1 MREAAA
7 FVLLTFALSWG
18 VWGLAI
24 LTGSEAAVLRIAGTF
39 GPTLAALILAAA
51 AGRAG
56 LRNLLGGFTRLR
68 APVWVWAFA
77 LGATAVVGIL
87 ALWVDATLGGA
98 PDWPGGRALLIA
110 PVVFLWVLLFS
121 VAGEE
126 TGWRGYLLPRLLERT
141 GPVRASL
148 ALGLVWALWHL
159 PLWVMPGDFHAAIPV
174 LLFAIQ
180 ILAVSIL
187 YTWLWLESGGSLIVA
202 HVFHAASNTTLGLL
216 PLIPGEGAADLR
228 PLWVA
233 VALLAVL
240 AAGAARVMARR
251 AYCLRSDA
259 RASAIKPS
267 PESAEAAATRGQRPG
282 RIENRNR

>member
-1 MREAAA
+1 VRQAAA

-18 VWGLAI
+18 AWSLAI
-24 LTGSEAAVLRIAGTF
+24 LTGSDAAVLRIAGSF
-39 GPTLAALILAAA
+39 GPTLAALILAGA
-51 AGRAG
+51 AGCTA
-56 LRNLLGGFTRLR
+56 LRQLLGGFTRWQ
-68 APVWVWAFA
+68 APARVWAFA
-77 LGATAVVGIL
+77 LGATAAVGLL
-87 ALWVDATLGGA
+87 ALWIDAGLGGT

-159 PLWVMPGDFHAAIPV
+159 PLWAMPGDFHAEIPMP
-174 LLFAIQ
+174 LFATQ

-187 YTWLWLESGGSLIVA
+187 YTWLWLESGGSLIVV

-216 PLIPGEGAADLR
+216 PLIPGEGAAGLR
-228 PLWVA
+228 PLWIA
-233 VALLAVL
+233 VALLVVL
-240 AAGAARVMARR
+240 AAGTARVMARR
-251 AYCLRSDA
+251 A
-259 RASAIKPS
+259 
-267 PESAEAAATRGQRPG
+267 
-282 RIENRNR
+282 